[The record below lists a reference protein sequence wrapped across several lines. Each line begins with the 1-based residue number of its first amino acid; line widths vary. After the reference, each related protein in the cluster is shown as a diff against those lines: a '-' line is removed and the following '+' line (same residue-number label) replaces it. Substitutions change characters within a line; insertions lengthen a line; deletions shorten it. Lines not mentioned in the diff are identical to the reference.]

1 MEYAN
6 AENDA
11 SRQRQQMIS
20 MITKGVRVLIL
31 DAADTRALRSSIQE
45 ARKAGVPV
53 VAYDRL
59 AEGPDLRLRQFRRRS
74 RSAGSRARRS

>member
-6 AENDA
+6 AQNDA
-11 SRQRQQMIS
+11 MRQRQQMAS

-31 DAADTRALRSSIQE
+31 DATDTRALRSSIQE
-45 ARKAGVPV
+45 AHESGVPV

-59 AEGPDLRLRQFRRRS
+59 AEGPISGYVSFDGAQVGLP
-74 RSAGSRARRS
+74 RARRS